1 MINKAKTEN
10 AKKKETKAN
19 EKPKLKGEKKTKEKT
34 DKTVKKKK
42 KLKKKE
48 SEEKESKKE
57 SHSPVK
63 EEPLSSREIQAIDR
77 HLAQTEGILKEEK
90 EISDKLDNYLN
101 SGNIKA
107 YTDDEFLKAN
117 GNLIAKSNVI
127 LEKYENSLCNITGF
141 IQNTLEQL
149 EDCKCIFYH

>member
-10 AKKKETKAN
+10 GKKKEIKAN
-19 EKPKLKGEKKTKEKT
+19 EKPKLKVGKKVKEKA
-34 DKTVKKKK
+34 DKIVKKKK

-48 SEEKESKKE
+48 SEGFESNKEPQSLL
-57 SHSPVK
+57 K
-63 EEPLSSREIQAIDR
+63 EEPVCSREIQAIDR

-101 SGNIKA
+101 SGNIKV
-107 YTDDEFLKAN
+107 YIDDDFVKAN
-117 GNLIAKSNVI
+117 GNLIAKSNAI
-127 LEKYENSLCNITGF
+127 LGKYENSLDNITGF

-149 EDCKCIFYH
+149 EDCKCIYDI